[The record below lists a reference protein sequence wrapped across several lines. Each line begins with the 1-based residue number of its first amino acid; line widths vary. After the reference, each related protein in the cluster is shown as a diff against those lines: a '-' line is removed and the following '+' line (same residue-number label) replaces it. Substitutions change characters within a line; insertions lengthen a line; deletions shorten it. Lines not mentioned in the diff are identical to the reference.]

1 MFNKLKKQKGFSLVE
16 LMVVV
21 AIIGILSALA
31 VPRFRTFQA
40 KAKQAEAKNNLKH
53 IYTLQMSY
61 YGEHEVYAEFDT
73 VGRDGQCAKYNENPI
88 GFTFDNIEAC
98 ERLRYGYESRVG
110 ESGFFETS
118 FKAIATSGTGNE
130 NEIMPGCGKAD
141 VWQID
146 ESSHITSPP
155 GGDVTTSGC

>member
-73 VGRDGQCAKYNENPI
+73 VGRKGQCSKYNENPI
-88 GFTFDNIEAC
+88 GFTFDNIDAC
-98 ERLRYGYESRVG
+98 ERLRYGYESRVDG
-110 ESGFFETS
+110 GGETS
-118 FKAIATSGTGNE
+118 FKAIATSGVGDLNQ
-130 NEIMPGCGKAD
+130 IMPGCDKED
-141 VWQID
+141 IWQID
-146 ESSHITSPP
+146 ESSYITSPQ
-155 GGDVTTSGC
+155 DVTTSGC

>member
-31 VPRFRTFQA
+31 VPRFRAFQA

-61 YGEHEVYAEFDT
+61 YGEHEVYAAFDP
-73 VGRDGQCAKYNENPI
+73 VGRKGQCSKYNENPI
-88 GFTFDNIEAC
+88 GFTFDNIDAC
-98 ERLRYGYESRVG
+98 ERLRYGYESTVDG
-110 ESGFFETS
+110 SGETS
-118 FKAIATSGTGNE
+118 FKAIATSGVGIFNQ
-130 NEIMPGCGKAD
+130 IMPGCDKAD
-141 VWQID
+141 VWEID
-146 ESSHITSPP
+146 ESSYIRSPE
-155 GGDVTTSGC
+155 GRDVTTSGC